1 MNVFDFAMKM
11 ELDGKSYYLKLAE
24 GTSII
29 GLKTIFTMLADDE
42 QKHYDTILDMKE
54 ITGAGKMADSTAL
67 EKSQN
72 IFEQLIADKHAIAT
86 MGEDLDG
93 YRHAM
98 KIEADSIR
106 FYEKAAEKEPRE
118 DVRKLLLKIAEEEK
132 KHYNIV
138 ENIYDFVLKPKY
150 YLAWGEFSNLD
161 EL

>member
-1 MNVFDFAMKM
+1 MNVFDFAMHM
-11 ELDGKSYYLKLAE
+11 EMDGKSYYLKLAA
-24 GTSII
+24 GTSIA

-42 QKHYDTILDMKE
+42 QKHYDTIRAMKE
-54 ITGAGKMADSTAL
+54 KVGTNTMADSTAL
-67 EKSQN
+67 KKAQN
-72 IFEQLIADKHAIAT
+72 IFEQLIVDKHTIAT
-86 MGEDLDG
+86 MNEDLDG

-106 FYEKAAEKEPRE
+106 FYENAAEKEE
-118 DVRKLLLKIAEEEK
+118 TSDVKEILLKIAEEEK